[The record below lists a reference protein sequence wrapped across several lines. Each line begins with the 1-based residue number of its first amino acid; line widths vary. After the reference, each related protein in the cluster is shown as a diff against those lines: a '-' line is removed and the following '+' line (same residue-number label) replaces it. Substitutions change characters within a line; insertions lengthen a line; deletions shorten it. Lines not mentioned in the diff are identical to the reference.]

1 MLYLT
6 RDSDLFG
13 NVSDTVDIWRE
24 KPIRFK
30 LSLEAGCVWLP
41 ADMKSDTLFEHV
53 STTVCRV
60 VFGPTI
66 PIDDRDLVRI
76 PTQ

>member
-53 STTVCRV
+53 SVDECQQTYDVVPTDDFTIVKTVWWE
-60 VFGPTI
+60 
-66 PIDDRDLVRI
+66 
-76 PTQ
+76 